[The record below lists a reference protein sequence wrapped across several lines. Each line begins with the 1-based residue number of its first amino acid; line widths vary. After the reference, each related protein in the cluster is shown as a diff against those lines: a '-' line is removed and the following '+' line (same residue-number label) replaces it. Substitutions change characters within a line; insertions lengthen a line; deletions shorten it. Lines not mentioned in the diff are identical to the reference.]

1 MTIFI
6 EKFVF
11 LVNFLTLSI
20 MTAKIFVTLL
30 IALLLVRIFI
40 AHKRSSDLN
49 NREFKSLPRGAQLA
63 VLKERMLQSP
73 SEKNLDNL
81 SRFLKQEGI
90 SADTET
96 YRPLFA
102 EQLRISREENAIAL
116 DNALFTKE
124 AAWMDAIEPFEFE
137 EANAQKAA
145 GNQEEFVK
153 TYLYGI
159 LRYYSDEKIE
169 AALLN
174 IIPEYP
180 NAQKILDDYQKL
192 KELRDSS
199 GADDKSIE
207 KLYHA
212 KATWRSQLDI

>member
-1 MTIFI
+1 
-6 EKFVF
+6 
-11 LVNFLTLSI
+11 
-20 MTAKIFVTLL
+20 MTAKVFVTLL

-40 AHKRSSDLN
+40 AHKRSTDLN
-49 NREFKSLPRGAQLA
+49 NREFKALPRGAQLA
-63 VLKERMLQSP
+63 VLKERVLQSP

-81 SRFLKQEGI
+81 SRFLKQDGI
-90 SADTET
+90 SADIET

-137 EANAQKAA
+137 EAKAQKEA

-180 NAQKILDDYQKL
+180 KARAIFDDYQKL